1 MIFQPCNYF
10 QRFQEVADGTGINTE
25 ELVYTWK
32 VEMEEEESIKGKG
45 YPEEGGSKRREK
57 NTVPTRNVIVSKLK
71 KYIQEL
77 ISSD

>member
-1 MIFQPCNYF
+1 MAN
-10 QRFQEVADGTGINTE
+10 RTRINTK
-25 ELVYTWK
+25 ELVYTWR
-32 VEMEEEESIKGKG
+32 VEMEEEESIKEKG